1 MRGPLALGIVI
12 FGILPPDLGLGEEL
26 VDVLADLK
34 FPVPG
39 IGTLGA
45 LVGARG
51 NGLDVAL

>member
-1 MRGPLALGIVI
+1 M
-12 FGILPPDLGLGEEL
+12 LPPDLGLGEEL

-39 IGTLGA
+39 IGTLGV
-45 LVGARG
+45 LVDARG